1 MLQEPPPAGDV
12 GKFESP
18 FKVGMQLAILNNQ
31 WGYIISIIMGIY
43 TYVYIYIS
51 ANNIFNNWQ
60 KLAGSWF

>member
-1 MLQEPPPAGDV
+1 MLQEPPTAGDV

-51 ANNIFNNWQ
+51 
-60 KLAGSWF
+60 